1 MRHETIRHEEDW
13 RMSQAT
19 PLSDRRKIPTG
30 WANVHLHGLV
40 ESLESGISVGG
51 EERALSEGENAIL
64 MVSAVTSGKFRATE
78 AKAVGLAGTARLN
91 KHVRADSV
99 LVNRANGS
107 ADLVGS
113 AVYVCSGYRNLFLS
127 DKLWQ
132 LRPKADRASA
142 KFLSFLL
149 SSPDFRR
156 QVLMRSSGGTGML
169 NISSGSYLS
178 IPVLAPPLSE
188 QEAMADIL
196 NLWAIGAERLV
207 QLFDAKR
214 ERKRG
219 LMQQLLTGRKRFKE
233 FKSERWQVFKLG
245 ELFSERVEMGRGD
258 LPLVSITGQNGVV
271 PRDSLTKRDTSSED
285 KSKYLRIAPGDIGY
299 NTMRMWQG
307 VAGLSKLEGIVSPA
321 YTICIPSKR
330 IDGQL
335 AAYLFKHTPVVHLFR
350 RHSQGLVDDTLAL
363 KFPNFAQIHV
373 TIPDVPEQRR
383 IAAVLS
389 ACDRE
394 IELLQK
400 QLEALKEQKR
410 GLMQKLLTG
419 EVRVKVGDTA
429 ECGMRSADLPRT
441 GATSGKD

>member
-1 MRHETIRHEEDW
+1 
-13 RMSQAT
+13 MSQAT